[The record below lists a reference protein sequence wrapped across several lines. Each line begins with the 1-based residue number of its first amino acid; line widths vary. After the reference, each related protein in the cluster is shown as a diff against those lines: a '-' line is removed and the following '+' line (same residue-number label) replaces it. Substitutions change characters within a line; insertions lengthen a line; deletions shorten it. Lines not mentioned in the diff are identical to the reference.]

1 MRYLALDVGDE
12 RIGVAVS
19 DEEGQLARP
28 LTIIRRAAGPSS
40 FERLAQMIAELG
52 VKVIIVGMPLL
63 EDGTSGKQVR
73 STEAYVAGLRRY
85 VDVPII
91 FYDERNT
98 TAMARSLA
106 RETPRKRKHI
116 DDVAAAV
123 ILQDYL
129 DAQRR

>member
-1 MRYLALDVGDE
+1 MRYLALDIGDE

-28 LTIIRRAAGPSS
+28 LTIIRRVAGPSS
-40 FERLAQMIAELG
+40 FQKLAQMVVELDVG
-52 VKVIIVGMPLL
+52 AIVVGMPLL

-73 STEAYVAGLRRY
+73 STEAYVSGLRRCI
-85 VDVPII
+85 DVPIM

-98 TAMARSLA
+98 TAMARSLV
-106 RETPRKRKHI
+106 RETTRKRKHI
-116 DDVAAAV
+116 DDIAAAL